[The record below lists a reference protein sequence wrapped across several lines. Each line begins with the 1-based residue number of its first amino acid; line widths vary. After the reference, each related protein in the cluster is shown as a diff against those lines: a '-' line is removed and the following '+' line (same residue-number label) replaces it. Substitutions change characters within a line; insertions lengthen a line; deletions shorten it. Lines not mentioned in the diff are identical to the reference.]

1 MTVLA
6 STISG
11 VTIIFKASS
20 NKASKAVVYSL
31 FSSGQVSNI
40 DFFKK
45 ILRLKVSKFIFYF
58 F

>member
-1 MTVLA
+1 MIVLA

-40 DFFKK
+40 DFLKK
-45 ILRLKVSKFIFYF
+45 F
-58 F
+58 